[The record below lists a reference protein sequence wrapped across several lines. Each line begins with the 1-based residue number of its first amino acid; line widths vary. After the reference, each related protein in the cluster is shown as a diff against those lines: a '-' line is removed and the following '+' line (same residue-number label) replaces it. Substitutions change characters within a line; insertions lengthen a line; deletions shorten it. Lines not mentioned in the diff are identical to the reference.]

1 MKTPMWYR
9 LKCPDCNRVWV
20 NALDHR
26 CPYCHQNHVNI
37 DKESAGGAAE

>member
-1 MKTPMWYR
+1 MKTPIWYR
-9 LKCPDCNRVWV
+9 LKCPDCNRIWI
-20 NALDHR
+20 NALDYR